1 ESMNGSKTRQ
11 IKTLYVY
18 ELRKIVC
25 RRIVWITGGIMLLLC
40 VSLSFVDLISTS
52 SDFGE
57 GNEEIVVSGYEM
69 MKIRREC
76 ARALSGRKIDD
87 SLLQEMQDFSRGEGM
102 KRESQDVDPAT
113 GIVVSVE
120 PGETDAERGAGAE
133 EETDAKEETDAEGDG
148 DAKEEADVKTE
159 PEDIWDRLWAA
170 QKYTPIRIYVYRI
183 MDYGDGKTMD
193 AAGLYSERE
202 KLIAQ
207 NREDQMLKQEEMEYW
222 KKNDAG
228 LELPFTYEYAE
239 GWGELWNQSY
249 VVNCMLLLL
258 LLVSLSNV
266 FSMEHQQKT
275 DAVILCTRHGKREL
289 YIAKVLAGITF
300 GAAAALLLSGI
311 TLLSDL
317 AVYGADG
324 FGGALQIEFPLSSW
338 RMSVGESVLVL
349 VFMLLAISAMYS
361 IVILFLS
368 EWLKKGVSVMAILVG
383 IMTFTLFI
391 DIPFQLRTLS
401 QVYDLLPTNLLIP
414 WGLWDDRLFSV
425 FGGYLTQFEAAPVMY
440 ALLSAVLLFLGRRI
454 WQKQQVGV

>member
-1 ESMNGSKTRQ
+1 MNGSKTRQ

-25 RRIVWITGGIMLLLC
+25 RKIVWITGGIMLLLC

-57 GNEEIVVSGYEM
+57 GNEEIVVSGYEL

-102 KRESQDVDPAT
+102 KREPQDVDPAT

-148 DAKEEADVKTE
+148 DAKEEADVETE
-159 PEDIWDRLWAA
+159 SEDIWDRLWAA

-183 MDYGDGKTMD
+183 MGYGDGKTMD

-401 QVYDLLPTNLLIP
+401 QVYDLLPTNLLMP

>member
-1 ESMNGSKTRQ
+1 MNGSKTRQ

-87 SLLQEMQDFSRGEGM
+87 SLLQEMQDFSQGEGM

-159 PEDIWDRLWAA
+159 SEDIWDRLWAA

-183 MDYGDGKTMD
+183 MGYGDGKTMD

-258 LLVSLSNV
+258 LLVSLCNV

-349 VFMLLAISAMYS
+349 VFMLLAISVMYS

-368 EWLKKGVSVMAILVG
+368 EWLKKGVGVMAILVG

-391 DIPFQLRTLS
+391 DIPFQFRTLS
-401 QVYDLLPTNLLIP
+401 QVYDLLPTNLLMP

>member
-1 ESMNGSKTRQ
+1 MNGSKTRQ

-349 VFMLLAISAMYS
+349 FFMFLAISAMYS

>member
-1 ESMNGSKTRQ
+1 MNGSKIRQ

-25 RRIVWITGGIMLLLC
+25 RKIVWITGGIMLLLC

-57 GNEEIVVSGYEM
+57 GNEEIVVSGYEL

-159 PEDIWDRLWAA
+159 SEDIWDRLWAA

-183 MDYGDGKTMD
+183 MGYGDGKTMD

-239 GWGELWNQSY
+239 GWGELWDQSY

-258 LLVSLSNV
+258 LLVSLCNV

-401 QVYDLLPTNLLIP
+401 QVYDLLPTNLLMP

>member
-1 ESMNGSKTRQ
+1 MNGSKTRQ

-25 RRIVWITGGIMLLLC
+25 RKIVWITGGIMLLLC

-57 GNEEIVVSGYEM
+57 GNEEIVVSGHEL

-102 KRESQDVDPAT
+102 KRESQDVAPAT

-120 PGETDAERGAGAE
+120 LGETDAERGAGAE

-159 PEDIWDRLWAA
+159 LEDIWDRLWAA

-183 MDYGDGKTMD
+183 MGYGDGKTMD

-401 QVYDLLPTNLLIP
+401 QVYDLLPTNLLMP

>member
-1 ESMNGSKTRQ
+1 MNGSKTRQ

-25 RRIVWITGGIMLLLC
+25 RKIVWITGGIMLLLC

-159 PEDIWDRLWAA
+159 SEDIWDRLWAA

-183 MDYGDGKTMD
+183 MGYGDGKTMD

-239 GWGELWNQSY
+239 GWGEFWDQSY

-258 LLVSLSNV
+258 LLVSLCNV

-401 QVYDLLPTNLLIP
+401 QVYDLLPTNLLMP

>member
-1 ESMNGSKTRQ
+1 MNGSKTRQ

-25 RRIVWITGGIMLLLC
+25 RKIVWITGGIMLLLC

-57 GNEEIVVSGYEM
+57 GNEEIVVSGYEL

-159 PEDIWDRLWAA
+159 SEDIWDRLWAA

-183 MDYGDGKTMD
+183 MGYGDGKTMD

-239 GWGELWNQSY
+239 GWGELWDQSY

-258 LLVSLSNV
+258 LLVSLCNV

-401 QVYDLLPTNLLIP
+401 QVYDLLPTNLLMP

>member
-1 ESMNGSKTRQ
+1 MNGSKTRQ

-25 RRIVWITGGIMLLLC
+25 RKIVWITGVIMLLLC

-57 GNEEIVVSGYEM
+57 GNEEIVVSGYEL

-159 PEDIWDRLWAA
+159 SEDIWDRLWAA

-183 MDYGDGKTMD
+183 MGYGDGKTMD

-401 QVYDLLPTNLLIP
+401 QVYDLLPTNLLMP

>member
-1 ESMNGSKTRQ
+1 MNGSKTRQ

-57 GNEEIVVSGYEM
+57 GNEEIVVSGYEL

-120 PGETDAERGAGAE
+120 PGETDA
-133 EETDAKEETDAEGDG
+133 KEETDAEGDG

-159 PEDIWDRLWAA
+159 SEDIWDRLWAA

-183 MDYGDGKTMD
+183 MGYGDGKTMD

-300 GAAAALLLSGI
+300 GAATALLLSGI

-401 QVYDLLPTNLLIP
+401 QVYDLLPTNLLMP

>member
-1 ESMNGSKTRQ
+1 MNGSKTRQ
-11 IKTLYVY
+11 IKILYVY

-57 GNEEIVVSGYEM
+57 ENEEIVVSGYEM

-76 ARALSGRKIDD
+76 ARALSGREIDN
-87 SLLQEMQDFSRGEGM
+87 SLLQEMQDFSQGEGM

-120 PGETDAERGAGAE
+120 PGETDAEREAD
-133 EETDAKEETDAEGDG
+133 TKEETDAEGDG

-159 PEDIWDRLWAA
+159 SEDIWDRLWAA
-170 QKYTPIRIYVYRI
+170 HKYTPIRIYVYRI
-183 MDYGDGKTMD
+183 MGYGDGKTMD

-338 RMSVGESVLVL
+338 RMSVGESVLAL
-349 VFMLLAISAMYS
+349 VIMLLAISVMYS

-368 EWLKKGVSVMAILVG
+368 EWLKKGVGVMAILVG
-383 IMTFTLFI
+383 IMTVTLFI
-391 DIPFQLRTLS
+391 DIPFQFRTLS
-401 QVYDLLPTNLLIP
+401 QVYDLLPTNLLMP

-425 FGGYLTQFEAAPVMY
+425 FGGYLTQFQAAPVMY

>member
-1 ESMNGSKTRQ
+1 MNGSKTRQ

-401 QVYDLLPTNLLIP
+401 QVYDLLPTNLLMP

>member
-1 ESMNGSKTRQ
+1 MNGSKTRQ

-57 GNEEIVVSGYEM
+57 GNEEIIVSGYEM

-159 PEDIWDRLWAA
+159 SEDIWDRLWAA

-183 MDYGDGKTMD
+183 MGYGDGKTMD

-401 QVYDLLPTNLLIP
+401 QVYDLLPTNLLMP

>member
-1 ESMNGSKTRQ
+1 MNGSKTRQ

-25 RRIVWITGGIMLLLC
+25 RKIVWITGGIMLLLC

-57 GNEEIVVSGYEM
+57 GNEEIVVSGYEL

-159 PEDIWDRLWAA
+159 SEDIWDRLWAA

-183 MDYGDGKTMD
+183 MGYGDGKTMD

-401 QVYDLLPTNLLIP
+401 QVYDLLPTNLLMP

>member
-1 ESMNGSKTRQ
+1 MNGSKTRQ
-11 IKTLYVY
+11 IKILYVY

-76 ARALSGRKIDD
+76 ARALSGREIDN
-87 SLLQEMQDFSRGEGM
+87 SLLQEMQDFSQGEGM

-120 PGETDAERGAGAE
+120 PGETDAEREAD
-133 EETDAKEETDAEGDG
+133 TKEETDAEGDG

-159 PEDIWDRLWAA
+159 SEDIWDRLWAA
-170 QKYTPIRIYVYRI
+170 HKYTPIRIYVYRI
-183 MDYGDGKTMD
+183 MGDYGDRKIMD

-338 RMSVGESVLVL
+338 RMSVGESVLAL
-349 VFMLLAISAMYS
+349 VIMLLAISVMYS

-368 EWLKKGVSVMAILVG
+368 
-383 IMTFTLFI
+383 
-391 DIPFQLRTLS
+391 
-401 QVYDLLPTNLLIP
+401 
-414 WGLWDDRLFSV
+414 
-425 FGGYLTQFEAAPVMY
+425 
-440 ALLSAVLLFLGRRI
+440 VL
-454 WQKQQVGV
+454 

>member
-1 ESMNGSKTRQ
+1 MNGSKTRQ

-159 PEDIWDRLWAA
+159 SEDIWDRLWAA

-183 MDYGDGKTMD
+183 MGYGDGKTMD

-239 GWGELWNQSY
+239 GWGELWDQSY

-258 LLVSLSNV
+258 LLVSLCNV

-401 QVYDLLPTNLLIP
+401 QVYDLLPTNLLMP

>member
-1 ESMNGSKTRQ
+1 MNGSKTRQ

-120 PGETDAERGAGAE
+120 PGETDAERGAG
-133 EETDAKEETDAEGDG
+133 AKEETDAEGDG

-361 IVILFLS
+361 SVILFLS

-401 QVYDLLPTNLLIP
+401 QVYDLLPTNLLMP

>member
-1 ESMNGSKTRQ
+1 MNGSKTRQ

-361 IVILFLS
+361 SVILFLS

-401 QVYDLLPTNLLIP
+401 QVYDLLPTNLLMP

>member
-1 ESMNGSKTRQ
+1 MNGSKTRQ

-133 EETDAKEETDAEGDG
+133 EETDAKEE
-148 DAKEEADVKTE
+148 ADVKTE
-159 PEDIWDRLWAA
+159 SEDIWDRLWAA

-183 MDYGDGKTMD
+183 MGYGDGKTMD

-401 QVYDLLPTNLLIP
+401 QVYDLLPTNLLMP

>member
-1 ESMNGSKTRQ
+1 MNGSKTRQ

-25 RRIVWITGGIMLLLC
+25 RKIVWITGGIMLLLC

-57 GNEEIVVSGYEM
+57 GNEEIVVSGYEL

-159 PEDIWDRLWAA
+159 SEDIWDRLWAA

-183 MDYGDGKTMD
+183 MGYGDGKTMD

-361 IVILFLS
+361 IVILFMS

-401 QVYDLLPTNLLIP
+401 QVYDLLPTNLLMP

>member
-1 ESMNGSKTRQ
+1 MNESKTRQ

-102 KRESQDVDPAT
+102 KRESQDVNPAT

-120 PGETDAERGAGAE
+120 QGETDAERGAGAE

-183 MDYGDGKTMD
+183 MGYGDGKTMD

-349 VFMLLAISAMYS
+349 FFMLLAISAMYS

-401 QVYDLLPTNLLIP
+401 QVYDLLPTNLLMP

>member
-1 ESMNGSKTRQ
+1 MNGSKTRQ

-40 VSLSFVDLISTS
+40 VSLSFLDLISTS

-102 KRESQDVDPAT
+102 KREFQDVDPAT

-120 PGETDAERGAGAE
+120 PGETDAEREAD
-133 EETDAKEETDAEGDG
+133 TKEETDAEGDG
-148 DAKEEADVKTE
+148 DTKKEADVKTE
-159 PEDIWDRLWAA
+159 SEDIWDRLWAA
-170 QKYTPIRIYVYRI
+170 HKYTPIRIYVYRI
-183 MDYGDGKTMD
+183 MGDYGDRKIMD

-338 RMSVGESVLVL
+338 RMSVGESVLAL
-349 VFMLLAISAMYS
+349 VIMLLAISVMYS

-368 EWLKKGVSVMAILVG
+368 EWLKKGVGVMAILVG
-383 IMTFTLFI
+383 IMIFTLFI
-391 DIPFQLRTLS
+391 DIPFQFRTLS
-401 QVYDLLPTNLLIP
+401 QVYDLLPTNLLMP

>member
-1 ESMNGSKTRQ
+1 MNGSETRQ

-52 SDFGE
+52 STFRE
-57 GNEEIVVSGYEM
+57 GNEEIVVSGYEL

-76 ARALSGRKIDD
+76 ARALSGREIDD
-87 SLLQEMQDFSRGEGM
+87 SLLQEMQDLSRGEGM

-159 PEDIWDRLWAA
+159 SEDIWDRLWAA
-170 QKYTPIRIYVYRI
+170 HKYTPIRIYVHRI
-183 MDYGDGKTMD
+183 MGDYGDGKTMD

-338 RMSVGESVLVL
+338 RMSVGESVLAL
-349 VFMLLAISAMYS
+349 VIMLLAISVMYS

-368 EWLKKGVSVMAILVG
+368 EWLKKGVGVMAILVG

-391 DIPFQLRTLS
+391 DIPFQFRTLS
-401 QVYDLLPTNLLIP
+401 QVYDLLPTNLLMP

-425 FGGYLTQFEAAPVMY
+425 FGGYLTQFQAAPVMY
-440 ALLSAVLLFLGRRI
+440 AFLSAVLLFLGRRI
-454 WQKQQVGV
+454 WQKQQVGA

>member
-1 ESMNGSKTRQ
+1 MNGSKTRQ

-25 RRIVWITGGIMLLLC
+25 RKIVWITGGIMLLLC

-57 GNEEIVVSGYEM
+57 GNEEIVVSGYEL

-159 PEDIWDRLWAA
+159 SEDIWDRLWAA

-183 MDYGDGKTMD
+183 MGYGDGKTMD

-324 FGGALQIEFPLSSW
+324 FGGALQIEFLLSSW

-401 QVYDLLPTNLLIP
+401 QVYDLLPTNLLMP

>member
-1 ESMNGSKTRQ
+1 MNGSKTRQ

-25 RRIVWITGGIMLLLC
+25 RKIVWITGGIMLLLC

-57 GNEEIVVSGYEM
+57 GNEEIVVSGYEL

-120 PGETDAERGAGAE
+120 PGETDAEKGAGAE

-159 PEDIWDRLWAA
+159 SEDIWDRLWAA

-183 MDYGDGKTMD
+183 MGYGDGKTMD

-239 GWGELWNQSY
+239 GWGEFWDQSY

-258 LLVSLSNV
+258 LLVSLCNV

-401 QVYDLLPTNLLIP
+401 QVYDLLPTNLLMP

>member
-1 ESMNGSKTRQ
+1 MNGSKTRQ

-25 RRIVWITGGIMLLLC
+25 RKIVWITGGIMLLLC

-102 KRESQDVDPAT
+102 KRESQDVNPAT

-120 PGETDAERGAGAE
+120 QGETDAERGAGAE

-183 MDYGDGKTMD
+183 MGYGDGKTMD

-324 FGGALQIEFPLSSW
+324 FGGALQIEFLLSSW

-401 QVYDLLPTNLLIP
+401 QVYDLLPTNLLMP

>member
-1 ESMNGSKTRQ
+1 MNGSKTRQ

-25 RRIVWITGGIMLLLC
+25 RKIVWITGGIMLLLC

-57 GNEEIVVSGYEM
+57 GNEEIVVSGYEL

-159 PEDIWDRLWAA
+159 SEDIWDRLWAA

-183 MDYGDGKTMD
+183 MGYGDGKTMD

-361 IVILFLS
+361 SVILFLS

-401 QVYDLLPTNLLIP
+401 QVYDLLPTNLLMP

>member
-1 ESMNGSKTRQ
+1 MNGSKTRQ

-76 ARALSGRKIDD
+76 ARALSGRKIDG

-183 MDYGDGKTMD
+183 MGYGDGKTMD

-349 VFMLLAISAMYS
+349 FFMLLAISAMYS

-401 QVYDLLPTNLLIP
+401 QVYDLLPTNLLMP

>member
-1 ESMNGSKTRQ
+1 MNGSKTRQ

-25 RRIVWITGGIMLLLC
+25 RKIVWITGGIMLLLC

-57 GNEEIVVSGYEM
+57 GNEEIVVSGYEL

-159 PEDIWDRLWAA
+159 SEDIWDRLWAA

-183 MDYGDGKTMD
+183 MGYGDGKTMD

-349 VFMLLAISAMYS
+349 VIMLLAISAMYS

-401 QVYDLLPTNLLIP
+401 QVYDLLPTNLLMP

>member
-1 ESMNGSKTRQ
+1 MNGSKTRQ

-25 RRIVWITGGIMLLLC
+25 RKIVWITGGIMLLLC

-159 PEDIWDRLWAA
+159 SEDIWDRLWAA
-170 QKYTPIRIYVYRI
+170 HKYTPIRIYVYRI
-183 MDYGDGKTMD
+183 MGYGDGKTMD

-401 QVYDLLPTNLLIP
+401 QVYDLLPTNLLMP

>member
-1 ESMNGSKTRQ
+1 MNESKTRQ

-183 MDYGDGKTMD
+183 MGYGDGKTMD

-349 VFMLLAISAMYS
+349 FFMLLAISAMYS

-401 QVYDLLPTNLLIP
+401 QVYDLLPTNLLMP

>member
-1 ESMNGSKTRQ
+1 
-11 IKTLYVY
+11 
-18 ELRKIVC
+18 
-25 RRIVWITGGIMLLLC
+25 
-40 VSLSFVDLISTS
+40 
-52 SDFGE
+52 
-57 GNEEIVVSGYEM
+57 
-69 MKIRREC
+69 
-76 ARALSGRKIDD
+76 
-87 SLLQEMQDFSRGEGM
+87 
-102 KRESQDVDPAT
+102 
-113 GIVVSVE
+113 
-120 PGETDAERGAGAE
+120 
-133 EETDAKEETDAEGDG
+133 
-148 DAKEEADVKTE
+148 
-159 PEDIWDRLWAA
+159 
-170 QKYTPIRIYVYRI
+170 
-183 MDYGDGKTMD
+183 MD

-338 RMSVGESVLVL
+338 RMSVGESVLAL
-349 VFMLLAISAMYS
+349 VIMLLAISVMYS

-368 EWLKKGVSVMAILVG
+368 EWLKKGVGVMAILVG
-383 IMTFTLFI
+383 IMIFTLFI
-391 DIPFQLRTLS
+391 DIPFQFRTLS
-401 QVYDLLPTNLLIP
+401 QVYDLLPTNLLMP

>member
-1 ESMNGSKTRQ
+1 MNGSKTRQ

-120 PGETDAERGAGAE
+120 PGETDAERGAG
-133 EETDAKEETDAEGDG
+133 AKEETDAEGDG

-401 QVYDLLPTNLLIP
+401 QVYDLLPTNLLMP

>member
-1 ESMNGSKTRQ
+1 MNGSKTRQ

-25 RRIVWITGGIMLLLC
+25 RKIVWITGGIMLLLC

-57 GNEEIVVSGYEM
+57 GNEEIVVSGYEL

-401 QVYDLLPTNLLIP
+401 QVYDLLPTNLLMP

>member
-1 ESMNGSKTRQ
+1 MNGSKTRQ

-300 GAAAALLLSGI
+300 GAATALLLSGI

-349 VFMLLAISAMYS
+349 FFMLLAISAMYS

>member
-1 ESMNGSKTRQ
+1 MNGSKTRQ

-25 RRIVWITGGIMLLLC
+25 RKIVWITGGIMLLLC

-57 GNEEIVVSGYEM
+57 GNEEIVVSGYEL

-159 PEDIWDRLWAA
+159 SEDIWDRLWAA

-183 MDYGDGKTMD
+183 MGYGDGKTMD

-349 VFMLLAISAMYS
+349 VIMLLAISAMYS
-361 IVILFLS
+361 TVILFLS

-401 QVYDLLPTNLLIP
+401 QVYDLLPTNLLMP

>member
-1 ESMNGSKTRQ
+1 MNGSKTRQ

-120 PGETDAERGAGAE
+120 PGETDAERGAG
-133 EETDAKEETDAEGDG
+133 AKEETDAEGDG

-349 VFMLLAISAMYS
+349 FFMLLAISAMYS

-401 QVYDLLPTNLLIP
+401 QVYDLLPTNLLMP

>member
-1 ESMNGSKTRQ
+1 MNGSKTRQ

-159 PEDIWDRLWAA
+159 SEDIWDRLWAA

-183 MDYGDGKTMD
+183 MGYGDGKTMD

-401 QVYDLLPTNLLIP
+401 QVYDLLPTNLLMP

>member
-1 ESMNGSKTRQ
+1 MNGSKTRQ

-120 PGETDAERGAGAE
+120 PGETDAERGAG
-133 EETDAKEETDAEGDG
+133 AKEETDAEGDG